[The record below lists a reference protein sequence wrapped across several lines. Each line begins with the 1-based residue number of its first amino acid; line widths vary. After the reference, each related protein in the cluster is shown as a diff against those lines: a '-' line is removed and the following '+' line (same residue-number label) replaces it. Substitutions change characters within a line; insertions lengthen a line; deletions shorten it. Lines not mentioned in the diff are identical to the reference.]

1 VKVRLIDVAEKAGVS
16 PSTVSRA
23 LSGNV
28 GVSESTRRRIIEI
41 AESLEYRPDEL
52 ARGLARASSNII
64 GALILEF
71 ANSFYVP
78 VIEAIEAVANEHDY
92 VAVISETRRQ
102 LSIEAK
108 LVERLRRLRLA
119 GCVITP
125 VMKSLDHLLAL
136 RDEGIPVVAVGRR
149 CPELDYVCA
158 DDTAGGILVGRHLLE
173 LGHRRVGYVYSGE
186 RFNEP
191 EQARWQGFQKILQEA
206 GVPCGESCRVQ
217 VGNNRVEGGL
227 LGADRIL
234 TLSQRP
240 SVVFAATD
248 RLAIGLIQRF
258 KERDVRVPDD
268 IAVIGYDD
276 IEMSEHLEVPLT
288 TVSYPKYEM
297 GRLATKMLF
306 ERIEGKGVK
315 RIEHIL
321 LQPELIARGSCAA
334 VSEQKPR
341 DSERRLVTEYSAE

>member
-23 LSGNV
+23 LSGHP
-28 GVSESTRRRIIEI
+28 GVSEGTRRKIIEI
-41 AESLEYRPDEL
+41 AEALDYRPDEL

-64 GALILEF
+64 GGLILEF
-71 ANSFYVP
+71 SNSFYVP
-78 VIEAIEAVANEHDY
+78 VIEAIEAVANERDF

-108 LVERLRRLRLA
+108 LVQRLRRLRLA
-119 GCVITP
+119 GCLITP
-125 VMKSLDHLLAL
+125 VLESLDHLFAM
-136 RDEGIPVVAVGRR
+136 RDDGIPVVAVGRR
-149 CPELDYVCA
+149 CSELDYVCA

-173 LGHRRVGYVYSGE
+173 LGHRRVAYIYSGE
-186 RFNEP
+186 HFNEP
-191 EQARWQGFQKILQEA
+191 ELVRWQGFQKILQEA
-206 GVPCGESCRVQ
+206 GVPCGEGCRVQ

-227 LGADRIL
+227 VGADRIL
-234 TLSQRP
+234 AFSQRP
-240 SVVFAATD
+240 TVVFAATD

-258 KERDVRVPDD
+258 KEQGVRVPDD
-268 IAVIGYDD
+268 IAVVGYDD

-297 GRLATKMLF
+297 GRLAAKMLF

-321 LQPELIARGSCAA
+321 LQPELIVRKSCGA
-334 VSEQKPR
+334 VSEER
-341 DSERRLVTEYSAE
+341 LGDGERRSITEHSGA